1 MGRLAGDRVFWLA
14 EVRLNWSAT
23 LGRAARRSGYV
34 EAMQEALKRVAMA
47 PSATGASVAFV
58 VEQL

>member
-1 MGRLAGDRVFWLA
+1 MVWLA

-47 PSATGASVAFV
+47 PSATGAAVAFV